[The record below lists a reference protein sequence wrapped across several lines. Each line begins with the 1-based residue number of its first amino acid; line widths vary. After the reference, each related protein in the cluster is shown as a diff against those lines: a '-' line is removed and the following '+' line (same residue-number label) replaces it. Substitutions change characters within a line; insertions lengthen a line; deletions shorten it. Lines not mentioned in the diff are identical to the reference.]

1 MENMGL
7 IYSLGAAISWGIV
20 YSLDQKVLEHVSPI
34 SIAFFSSVATV
45 LVFLPFMLANNGEL
59 IKSFFS
65 SGKENISLAS
75 IAIVFAIGANILILF
90 GIKSLGAS
98 YASILEI
105 AYPFFVVIFSFII
118 FRTSPNMYFY
128 IGGILIF
135 IGSFIITKL
144 G

>member
-7 IYSLGAAISWGIV
+7 IYSLGAAICWGAV
-20 YSLDQKVLEHVSPI
+20 YAIDQKVLEHISPI
-34 SIAFFSSVATV
+34 SIAFFSAVATV
-45 LVFLPFMLANNGEL
+45 LVFLPFMLVNNGEL
-59 IKSFFS
+59 IKTFFS

-75 IAIVFAIGANILILF
+75 IAIVFAIIANILILF

-105 AYPFFVVIFSFII
+105 AYPFFVILFSFVI
-118 FRTSPNMYFY
+118 FRTHPNIYFY
-128 IGGILIF
+128 IGGVLIF
-135 IGSFIITKL
+135 IGSFVITKL